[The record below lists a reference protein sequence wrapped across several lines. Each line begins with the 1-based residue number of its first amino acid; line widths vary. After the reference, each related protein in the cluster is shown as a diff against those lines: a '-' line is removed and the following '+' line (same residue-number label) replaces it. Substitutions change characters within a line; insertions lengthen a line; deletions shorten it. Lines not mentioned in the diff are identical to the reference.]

1 MQNAPG
7 ALSKRKGKTMKKNDA
22 VSPLDALLAPAVRP
36 YEEIAIGGRGA
47 FLVQGLM
54 AQEYIE
60 FQNSLSKDFTQTEYG
75 ARMIC
80 ASLVHPDT
88 KKRILADA
96 DWEKVAAAWSGKEFQ
111 QAVSVCLKLNGLQQ
125 RGPEGN

>member
-1 MQNAPG
+1 
-7 ALSKRKGKTMKKNDA
+7 MKKTDA
-22 VSPLDALLAPAVRP
+22 ANPPTNLLDALLAPAIRP
-36 YEEIAIGGRGA
+36 YEEITIGGRGA

-80 ASLVHPDT
+80 ASLVHPET

-96 DWEKVAAAWSGKEFQ
+96 DWERVAAAWSGKEFQ